1 MFIHEP
7 TKIISNSRGVYM
19 SLWEAIVCQITSQ
32 EHCGEEEPEEGLV
45 TFLLWSKEAPLL
57 AFVTPGV

>member
-1 MFIHEP
+1 
-7 TKIISNSRGVYM
+7 M